1 MSASRLWALLFFSLF
16 LGASG
21 CADRGTPPPDK
32 EAKIKAAL
40 DQLDPA
46 DRKLA
51 QEQKFCAVQT
61 KQRLGSMGKPIKV
74 MIEDQ
79 PVFLCCEGCAKTAEE
94 DADTTLATVKELKSA
109 NAPAAKEKNAP
120 QRPDKKKSHGPSTDR

>member
-1 MSASRLWALLFFSLF
+1 MSASRLWAFVFASLLLVV
-16 LGASG
+16 SG
-21 CADRGTPPPDK
+21 CAKDGPAPPDK

-40 DQLDPA
+40 DKLDPA

-51 QEQKFCAVQT
+51 EEQKFCAVQT
-61 KQRLGSMGKPIKV
+61 KQRLGSMGKPIKIT
-74 MIEDQ
+74 IEDQ

-109 NAPAAKEKNAP
+109 NAPAAKEQNAAE
-120 QRPDKKKSHGPSTDR
+120 RPAKKKSHGPSTDR